1 MDRHRIPYFKDL
13 NLDIQDITAGHVFDY
28 VNYLS
33 NDGGRKDN
41 KIIDQSMASIRKV
54 IRILRQ
60 VFDYAVLYGD
70 IKINPDLQAPPYPRK
85 LTRKMK
91 GPIFLTAEGAQM
103 MRDAFQNEEI
113 GPIGFVILCAEN

>member
-1 MDRHRIPYFKDL
+1 VGSVLCLSKIEWNSQKRHICMDRHRIPYFKDL
-13 NLDIQDITAGHVFDY
+13 NLYIQDITAGHVFDY

-70 IKINPDLQAPPYPRK
+70 IKINPALQAPPIR
-85 LTRKMK
+85 
-91 GPIFLTAEGAQM
+91 ES
-103 MRDAFQNEEI
+103 
-113 GPIGFVILCAEN
+113 